1 MTNQIDDEEA
11 PLDPVMERVR
21 KKMIRLLVI
30 SMGTIFISLMVVVYT
45 IVYKINTL
53 PEDPEDEMTN
63 SPQVQTSYNAADF
76 KETVEVNAPVG
87 AELFSSQLEGNLLI
101 LQFRLPNKQNQI
113 RIVDLLSGDV
123 VSTVSV
129 K

>member
-1 MTNQIDDEEA
+1 MTNQIDEEEA

-53 PEDPEDEMTN
+53 PEDPEEEATN
-63 SPQVQTSYNAADF
+63 SSQIQASFNVADF
-76 KETVEVNAPVG
+76 EETIEVNAPAG
-87 AELFSSQLEGNLLI
+87 AGLTSSQLEGNLLV
-101 LQFRLPNKQNQI
+101 LQFRLPNSRTEV
-113 RIVDLLSGDV
+113 RIINLLSGEV
-123 VSTVSV
+123 VSTVSI

>member
-1 MTNQIDDEEA
+1 MTNQIDEEEA

-53 PEDPEDEMTN
+53 PEDQEEEATN
-63 SPQVQTSYNAADF
+63 SSQIQASFNVADF
-76 KETVEVNAPVG
+76 EETIEVNAPAG
-87 AELFSSQLEGNLLI
+87 AELTSS
-101 LQFRLPNKQNQI
+101 
-113 RIVDLLSGDV
+113 
-123 VSTVSV
+123 
-129 K
+129 

>member
-53 PEDPEDEMTN
+53 PEDPEEEA
-63 SPQVQTSYNAADF
+63 TSSSQIQASFSSDDF
-76 KETVEVNAPVG
+76 KKTVEVNSPVG
-87 AELFSSQLEGNLLI
+87 AKLTSSQLEGNLLV
-101 LQFRLPNKQNQI
+101 LRFKLTGGENQV

-123 VSTVSV
+123 VSTVSI

>member
-1 MTNQIDDEEA
+1 MTNQIDEEEA

-53 PEDPEDEMTN
+53 PEDAEEEAFN
-63 SPQVQTSYNAADF
+63 SSQIQASFNVADF
-76 KETVEVNAPVG
+76 QETIELNAPVG
-87 AELFSSQLEGNLLI
+87 AELTSSQLEGNLLV
-101 LQFRLPNKQNQI
+101 LQFRLPNSQTEV
-113 RIVDLLSGDV
+113 RIVNLLSGEV
-123 VSTVSV
+123 VSTVSI

>member
-1 MTNQIDDEEA
+1 MTNQIDEEEA

-53 PEDPEDEMTN
+53 PEDAEEEASN
-63 SPQVQTSYNAADF
+63 SSQIQASFNAADF
-76 KETVEVNAPVG
+76 QETIELNAPVG
-87 AELFSSQLEGNLLI
+87 AELTSSQLEGNLLV
-101 LQFRLPNKQNQI
+101 LQFRLPNSQTEV
-113 RIVDLLSGDV
+113 RIINLLSGEV
-123 VSTVSV
+123 VSTVSI

>member
-1 MTNQIDDEEA
+1 MTNQIDEEEA

-53 PEDPEDEMTN
+53 PEDAEEEASN
-63 SPQVQTSYNAADF
+63 SSQIQASFNVADF
-76 KETVEVNAPVG
+76 QETIELNAPVG
-87 AELFSSQLEGNLLI
+87 AELTSSQLEGNLLV
-101 LQFRLPNKQNQI
+101 LQFRLPNSQTEV
-113 RIVDLLSGDV
+113 RIINLLSGEV
-123 VSTVSV
+123 VSTVSI

>member
-1 MTNQIDDEEA
+1 MTNQIDEEEA

-53 PEDPEDEMTN
+53 PEDQEEEATN
-63 SPQVQTSYNAADF
+63 SSQIQASFNVADF
-76 KETVEVNAPVG
+76 EETIEVNAPAG
-87 AELFSSQLEGNLLI
+87 AELTSSQLEGNLLV
-101 LQFRLPNKQNQI
+101 LQFRLPNSRTEV
-113 RIVDLLSGDV
+113 RIINLLSGEV
-123 VSTVSV
+123 VSTVSI